1 MASSLRICK
10 LSRPMPLRPRN
21 PYGRVKKLG
30 EQLNKKTQEVKRA
43 EEKLNKK
50 TLAVEKLKTEI
61 G

>member
-30 EQLNKKTQEVKRA
+30 E
-43 EEKLNKK
+43 KLNKK